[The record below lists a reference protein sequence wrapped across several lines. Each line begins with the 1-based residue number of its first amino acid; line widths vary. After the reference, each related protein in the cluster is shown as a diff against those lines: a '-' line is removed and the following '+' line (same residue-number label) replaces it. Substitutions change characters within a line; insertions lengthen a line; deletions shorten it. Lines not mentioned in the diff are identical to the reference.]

1 MGVWRLRLASAKI
14 AADRSISG
22 DHGRWPAVPTVP
34 LLHQQRCGR
43 TLKSSASLSK
53 DSRTPIASHSGS
65 SSRGFSLKRLS
76 ILLSVLEISSCYWG
90 QARDPLSRSM
100 PAARMHR
107 HEHVGLVGSG
117 GSCAALLLTLISAA
131 QCRRLRAVRG
141 CINIISLPTGS
152 GTPFTR
158 LPRAVIPETIKNNS
172 MVPCGS
178 GATRHRP
185 PGMMTRER
193 AQHENRACFKRQA
206 PRYRNAKC
214 APEECSPGCLS
225 EFTTAAGLEK
235 GPGRTM
241 EKYLDVNISVGLGHS
256 FGMCLPVQ

>member
-1 MGVWRLRLASAKI
+1 M
-14 AADRSISG
+14 
-22 DHGRWPAVPTVP
+22 P

-43 TLKSSASLSK
+43 TPQQVSQEFE

-65 SSRGFSLKRLS
+65 NSRGFSLKRLS

-90 QARDPLSRSM
+90 QARGLLSRTCPSPGCTVM
-100 PAARMHR
+100 NMSVSRAP
-107 HEHVGLVGSG
+107 GLKGSWCCASIDVDLCG
-117 GSCAALLLTLISAA
+117 AVPQAPGSAW
-131 QCRRLRAVRG
+131 

-185 PGMMTRER
+185 PGMLTRGR

-214 APEECSPGCLS
+214 APEQSSPDCLS

-235 GPGRTM
+235 GPWEDHGKM
-241 EKYLDVNISVGLGHS
+241 
-256 FGMCLPVQ
+256 P